1 MRSGSIGARSAPAA
15 AIAVALAAVAAL
27 ALISSAGAAVERPP
41 GDEPR
46 AAEVTRLAP
55 AAWCDDTLL
64 ERRVFVIS
72 ANPASALTRRWNSLA
87 EMQAASVN
95 WYVRIG
101 EGYDCSGSYTINNRT
116 FWTTSLPDP
125 IALVEAPACRYIQAQ
140 WNLERRGQ
148 RTRNGQVE
156 YQWGQS
162 VVDACGSRLGQN
174 LSHWN
179 RCSRIS
185 ERTGVITGR
194 SVRRTDWKMVYNVRV
209 TITRECADGDLRQSW
224 NIRTFDPDAA
234 INGT

>member
-1 MRSGSIGARSAPAA
+1 MRIDGIKARSLPATLTA
-15 AIAVALAAVAAL
+15 AALAAIAAL
-27 ALISSAGAAVERPP
+27 ALISSAGAAADRPP
-41 GDEPR
+41 ADAPQT
-46 AAEVTRLAP
+46 AAVDRLAP

-72 ANPASALTRRWNSLA
+72 TVPASAFTRHWNSLA

-95 WYVRIG
+95 WRVRVG
-101 EGYDCSGSYTINNRT
+101 EGYDCNGNYTINNRT
-116 FWTTSLPDP
+116 FWTTDLPDP
-125 IALVEAPACRYIQAQ
+125 IALVEAPACRYIQAS

-148 RTRNGQVE
+148 RVRNGRTQYE
-156 YQWGQS
+156 WGQS
-162 VVDACGSRLGQN
+162 VVDACGARLGAN
-174 LSHWN
+174 FSHWN
-179 RCSRIS
+179 SCSRIS

-194 SVRRTDWKMVYNVRV
+194 SVRRSDWKMVYNVRV